1 MRIAVDAMGGDFAPR
16 EVVRGAINYAAAN
29 ADEVILVGDLPRL
42 EAEITA
48 YGHGRPASVS
58 FVDAPDVI
66 GMGESPATALRAK
79 RRASIRVATEL
90 VRDGR
95 ADAVVSAGST
105 GATMAAAVFR
115 LGRIEGVDRPALG
128 AHLVTATGPIMIL
141 DVGANVDS
149 DATNLVHFA
158 VMGSIY
164 AEHVLKVPRPRI
176 GLLNIGEED
185 EKGNALTR
193 AANERMR
200 EADLNFVGNVEGN
213 DLIAHAADVVV
224 CDGFVGNVV
233 IKFFEGLTSYI
244 FRSLRS
250 DLQQGAVAPL
260 ALLALKPGFDRL
272 KHRFDF
278 ERYGGAPLLGV
289 RGVSIVTH
297 GRAKARMVEHAIR
310 VGSEAAAEG
319 IPALIAEWTR
329 AHPALAR
336 LDAGEAVAEGT
347 RPVAPPAAQEG

>member
-29 ADEVILVGDLPRL
+29 ADEVILVGDVPRL
-42 EAEITA
+42 EGEVAE
-48 YGHGRPASVS
+48 YGRGRPASVT
-58 FVDAPDVI
+58 FLDAPERID
-66 GMGESPATALRAK
+66 MAESPAAAIRVK
-79 RRASIRVATEL
+79 RRSSIRVASDL

-115 LGRIEGVDRPALG
+115 LGRIDGIDRPALG
-128 AHLVTATGPIMIL
+128 AHLVTATGPIMLL

-164 AEHVLKVPRPRI
+164 AEHVLKVTRPRI
-176 GLLNIGEED
+176 GLLNIGEEQ
-185 EKGNALTR
+185 EKGNLLAR
-193 AANERMR
+193 EANERLR
-200 EADLNFVGNVEGN
+200 DAELNFIGNVEGN
-213 DLIAHAADVVV
+213 DLISHVADVVV

-244 FRSLRS
+244 FRSFRT
-250 DLQQGAVAPL
+250 DLQQGPVAPV

-272 KHRFDF
+272 KHRFDY

-297 GRAKARMVEHAIR
+297 GRARARMIEHAIR
-310 VGSEAAAEG
+310 VASEAASERV
-319 IPALIAEWTR
+319 PELIGEWTR
-329 AHPALAR
+329 RHPALAR
-336 LDAGEAVAEGT
+336 RDRGEALAAGT
-347 RPVAPPAAQEG
+347 EPLAAGPAAES